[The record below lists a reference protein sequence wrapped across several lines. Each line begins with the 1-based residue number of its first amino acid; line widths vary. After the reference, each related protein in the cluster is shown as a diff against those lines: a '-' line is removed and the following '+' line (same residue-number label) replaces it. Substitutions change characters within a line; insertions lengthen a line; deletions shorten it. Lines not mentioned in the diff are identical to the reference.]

1 MLVFSIIFSFIFTLL
16 IVLVL
21 KCSTNEY
28 GEPFHIKVIYIFLA
42 FFIFLIPGINIMFA
56 IVLIFIFSL
65 GLVFEEIKLKP
76 KNKIMN
82 KIINF
87 LNKEI

>member
-1 MLVFSIIFSFIFTLL
+1 MLIFNIIFSFVFTLL

-28 GEPFHIKVIYIFLA
+28 GEPFNIKVIYIFLA
-42 FFIFLIPGINIMFA
+42 FFVFLIPILNVMLA

-76 KNKIMN
+76 KSKIMN

>member
-1 MLVFSIIFSFIFTLL
+1 MIAFNIIFAFVFTLL
-16 IVLVL
+16 MVLAL
-21 KCSTNEY
+21 KYSTNEY
-28 GEPFHIKVIYIFLA
+28 GEPFHIKVIYIFLS
-42 FFIFLIPGINIMFA
+42 FLVFLIPLLNVMLA

-76 KNKIMN
+76 KSKIMN

-87 LNKEI
+87 LSKEI